1 MQELQ
6 KTATKENVILFS
18 LRLIFAYRLVLYLY
32 TWAVEDI
39 LKFQDFKYLKSEQC
53 IRRVKKIER

>member
-1 MQELQ
+1 MQGLQ

-18 LRLIFAYRLVLYLY
+18 LRFIFAYRLVLYLY